1 MINCGKKLVNSYP
14 KEPLHSQTLNKRIK
28 NMLSFH
34 NDIKVKE
41 KYVNRVKAHAKADN
55 LIQGVGWENGKGC
68 AIGCTLESFDHSAYP
83 TELGLP
89 EWSAKLEDRLFE
101 GMENKYAMKFP
112 LDFLEAI
119 PVGVD
124 LEPVKWKFC
133 SYLCSENLSIVEN
146 CDIDKDLKSQVSDS
160 IKTIKSLHD
169 NAAKT
174 GVWYGSV
181 ASSAAWSAADSAAC
195 SVADSA
201 ASSAAC
207 SAAYSAACS
216 AADSAAWSV
225 ASSAWSVAY
234 SAAYSVA
241 CSAAYSAAWSAAYSA
256 ADSAAHSAA
265 YKKYTDHLL
274 KLLRKA

>member
-1 MINCGKKLVNSYP
+1 
-14 KEPLHSQTLNKRIK
+14 
-28 NMLSFH
+28 MLSFH

-174 GVWYGSV
+174 GVWYGS
-181 ASSAAWSAADSAAC
+181 AAYSCSAAARSAARSAAAVRSAAD
-195 SVADSA
+195 
-201 ASSAAC
+201 
-207 SAAYSAACS
+207 
-216 AADSAAWSV
+216 
-225 ASSAWSVAY
+225 
-234 SAAYSVA
+234 
-241 CSAAYSAAWSAAYSA
+241 
-256 ADSAAHSAA
+256 SAA

-274 KLLRKA
+274 KLLRGA

>member
-1 MINCGKKLVNSYP
+1 
-14 KEPLHSQTLNKRIK
+14 
-28 NMLSFH
+28 MLSFH
-34 NDIKVKE
+34 NDIEVKE

-55 LIQGVGWENGKGC
+55 LIQGTGWENGKGC

-89 EWSAKLEDRLFE
+89 EWSAKLEDKLFE
-101 GMENKYAMKFP
+101 GMENKFAMKFP

-174 GVWYGSV
+174 GVWYGSE
-181 ASSAAWSAADSAAC
+181 ADSARSAAYLAAH
-195 SVADSA
+195 SADSA
-201 ASSAAC
+201 R
-207 SAAYSAACS
+207 SAAYSAARS
-216 AADSAAWSV
+216 AAAYSAADLAARSAADLAAYSAAHSADSAAR
-225 ASSAWSVAY
+225 
-234 SAAYSVA
+234 
-241 CSAAYSAAWSAAYSA
+241 SAAYSAAAYSA
-256 ADSAAHSAA
+256 ARSAA

>member
-1 MINCGKKLVNSYP
+1 
-14 KEPLHSQTLNKRIK
+14 
-28 NMLSFH
+28 MLAFH
-34 NDIKVKE
+34 NDIEVKE

-55 LIQGVGWENGKGC
+55 LIQGTGWANGKGC

-89 EWSAKLEDRLFE
+89 EWLARLEDRLFE
-101 GMENKYAMKFP
+101 GMENKDAMKFP

-133 SYLCSENLSIVEN
+133 SYLCSENLSILEN
-146 CDIDKDLKSQVSDS
+146 CDIDKDLKSQISDS

-174 GVWYGSV
+174 GGWYEPEAAVAWSASAA
-181 ASSAAWSAADSAAC
+181 ASSAAWSAT
-195 SVADSA
+195 
-201 ASSAAC
+201 
-207 SAAYSAACS
+207 
-216 AADSAAWSV
+216 
-225 ASSAWSVAY
+225 
-234 SAAYSVA
+234 
-241 CSAAYSAAWSAAYSA
+241 
-256 ADSAAHSAA
+256 

-274 KLLRKA
+274 KLLREA

>member
-1 MINCGKKLVNSYP
+1 
-14 KEPLHSQTLNKRIK
+14 
-28 NMLSFH
+28 MLSFH

-160 IKTIKSLHD
+160 INSSSTFSSRFSSLQKIHRPPIKTIE
-169 NAAKT
+169 
-174 GVWYGSV
+174 GSV
-181 ASSAAWSAADSAAC
+181 MPTE
-195 SVADSA
+195 
-201 ASSAAC
+201 
-207 SAAYSAACS
+207 
-216 AADSAAWSV
+216 
-225 ASSAWSVAY
+225 
-234 SAAYSVA
+234 
-241 CSAAYSAAWSAAYSA
+241 
-256 ADSAAHSAA
+256 
-265 YKKYTDHLL
+265 TDNTELNKPL
-274 KLLRKA
+274 KGVE

>member
-1 MINCGKKLVNSYP
+1 
-14 KEPLHSQTLNKRIK
+14 
-28 NMLSFH
+28 MLSFH
-34 NDIKVKE
+34 NDIEVKE

-55 LIQGVGWENGKGC
+55 LIQGTGWENGKGC

-89 EWSAKLEDRLFE
+89 EWSAKLEDKLFE
-101 GMENKYAMKFP
+101 GMENKFAMKFP

-174 GVWYGSV
+174 GVWYGSE
-181 ASSAAWSAADSAAC
+181 ADSAR
-195 SVADSA
+195 
-201 ASSAAC
+201 
-207 SAAYSAACS
+207 SAAYSAARSAARS
-216 AADSAAWSV
+216 AADSAR
-225 ASSAWSVAY
+225 
-234 SAAYSVA
+234 
-241 CSAAYSAAWSAAYSA
+241 SAAYSAARSAARSAAYSA
-256 ADSAAHSAA
+256 AADLARSAA

>member
-1 MINCGKKLVNSYP
+1 
-14 KEPLHSQTLNKRIK
+14 
-28 NMLSFH
+28 MLSFH

-55 LIQGVGWENGKGC
+55 LIQGVGWKNGKGC

-89 EWSAKLEDRLFE
+89 EWSAELEDRLFE

-174 GVWYGSV
+174 GVWYEPE
-181 ASSAAWSAADSAAC
+181 AAAAR
-195 SVADSA
+195 
-201 ASSAAC
+201 SAAC
-207 SAAYSAACS
+207 SAAHSAADSCSAAAHSAAYSAEAYSCS
-216 AADSAAWSV
+216 AADSAAH
-225 ASSAWSVAY
+225 
-234 SAAYSVA
+234 
-241 CSAAYSAAWSAAYSA
+241 SA
-256 ADSAAHSAA
+256 ADSAA

-274 KLLRKA
+274 KLLREA